1 MEVAKQDGRQARD
14 RIVKV
19 RCPVLS
25 AGLVGDEFDKSEVAD
40 PGRAISVEIA
50 GVATQVLLVPTCSVV
65 GFNILLAPGS

>member
-19 RCPVLS
+19 RCPVLG
-25 AGLVGDEFDKSEVAD
+25 AGLVGDELDKSEVAN

-50 GVATQVLLVPTCSVV
+50 GVASQIQLVSTCSVV
-65 GFNILLAPGS
+65 GLNTLLTPSS